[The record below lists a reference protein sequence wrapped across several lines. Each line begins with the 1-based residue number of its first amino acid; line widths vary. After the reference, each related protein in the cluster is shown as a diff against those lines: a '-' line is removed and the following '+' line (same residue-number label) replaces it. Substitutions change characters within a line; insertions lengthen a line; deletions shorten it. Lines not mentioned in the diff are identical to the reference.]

1 MKINDNRR
9 YFKQFSFRE
18 FSSEVITH
26 EMNTISCFVFN
37 NIGHTIQLDIQVL
50 KKKKET
56 GQNGIT
62 DANPRSV
69 KQDLIPNLIIVPASS
84 KKVILTI

>member
-9 YFKQFSFRE
+9 YFKQFSFKE

-26 EMNTISCFVFN
+26 EMNTINCFVFN

-50 KKKKET
+50 KRNRPKW
-56 GQNGIT
+56 NLMLS
-62 DANPRSV
+62 PRSV
-69 KQDLIPNLIIVPASS
+69 KQDLILNLIIVSGSS

>member
-9 YFKQFSFRE
+9 HFKQFSFRE

-26 EMNTISCFVFN
+26 EMNTINCFVFN

-50 KKKKET
+50 KKRNRPKW
-56 GQNGIT
+56 NH
-62 DANPRSV
+62 
-69 KQDLIPNLIIVPASS
+69 
-84 KKVILTI
+84 

>member
-9 YFKQFSFRE
+9 HFKQFSFKE
-18 FSSEVITH
+18 FSSEVIVH
-26 EMNTISCFVFN
+26 EMNKDLHTISCFVFN

-50 KKKKET
+50 KKET

-62 DANPRSV
+62 DAKS
-69 KQDLIPNLIIVPASS
+69 
-84 KKVILTI
+84 

>member
-9 YFKQFSFRE
+9 YFKQFSFKE

-26 EMNTISCFVFN
+26 EINTISCFVFN

-50 KKKKET
+50 KKET

-62 DANPRSV
+62 DAKPQV
-69 KQDLIPNLIIVPASS
+69 S
-84 KKVILTI
+84 KARLNT